1 MLPANF
7 ILTRGAGSMIEL
19 ETIASKMYFRGCCI
33 AAEST
38 VLGVAKLAGYTT
50 ITDIR
55 MTGSM
60 DNDVELKA
68 KLALEQIVHHDIF
81 YVHLKAPDVMGLM
94 MNH

>member
-1 MLPANF
+1 
-7 ILTRGAGSMIEL
+7 MIEL

-38 VLGVAKLAGYTT
+38 LLWVEELAGYTT

-60 DNDVELKA
+60 DTDVKLKA
-68 KLALEQIVHHDIF
+68 ELALEQIVHHDIVV
-81 YVHLKAPDVMGLM
+81 YVHVKAPDVMGPM
-94 MNH
+94 MDH